1 MRILLFKS
9 ESSIQISARER
20 GSVWIE
26 KCNYSGYGY
35 VNSGSGRTDV
45 GRQQRRGGGSSCE
58 VLAGLRR

>member
-35 VNSGSGRTDV
+35 VNSGSGRTACWAAAAQ
-45 GRQQRRGGGSSCE
+45 RWWQQ
-58 VLAGLRR
+58 L